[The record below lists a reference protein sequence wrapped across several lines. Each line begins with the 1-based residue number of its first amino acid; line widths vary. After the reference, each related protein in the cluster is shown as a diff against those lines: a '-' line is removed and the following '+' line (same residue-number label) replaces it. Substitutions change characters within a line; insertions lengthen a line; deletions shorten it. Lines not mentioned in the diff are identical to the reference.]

1 MNEKNKYKPNKKQA
15 LFIGLYIDLNSRLT
29 LTQICEEVG
38 ITRQTAWRW
47 MQDQNFTDF
56 LNSKRNEIL
65 ARSQMARILV
75 AVKKALSGDFSFS
88 KLLFEIEGVHTQALK
103 MKSQEDIKLEI
114 IGGEKREDLE
124 KELREKLDIISE
136 RMEKAEKLKKEK
148 LKKQKRSK

>member
-1 MNEKNKYKPNKKQA
+1 MNEKNKYKPNKKQT
-15 LFIGLYIDLNSRLT
+15 LFIDLYIDLNNRLT
-29 LTQICEEVG
+29 LTQICEEIG

-65 ARSQMARILV
+65 TRSQTARILV
-75 AVKKALSGDFSFS
+75 AVEKALSGDFSFS
-88 KLLFEIEGVHTQALK
+88 KLLFELEGVYTQTLK
-103 MKSQEDIKLEI
+103 SRADIKIEHT
-114 IGGEKREDLE
+114 GEAKREDLE
-124 KELREKLDIISE
+124 KELREELDIISE